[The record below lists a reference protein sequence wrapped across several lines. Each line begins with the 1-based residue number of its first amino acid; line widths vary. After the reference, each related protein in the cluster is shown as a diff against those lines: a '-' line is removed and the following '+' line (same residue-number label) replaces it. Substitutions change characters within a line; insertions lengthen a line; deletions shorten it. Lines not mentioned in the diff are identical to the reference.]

1 MQKTKLGITVGLMGA
16 IIYFMGLI
24 SGYLLTVLLVGY
36 VLLVEENLWLKKQ
49 GVKALLLMGCFSLAS
64 LAVGLI
70 PDLLEIVNNII
81 GIFGGYISFNYVYN
95 LIYLIRNVL
104 NVVELVLFVLLGLK
118 SFTQG
123 TIQIP
128 VVDNLVNKFMD

>member
-81 GIFGGYISFNYVYN
+81 GIFGGYISFNFVYN
-95 LIYLIRNVL
+95 LINLIRNVL